1 MRRDWSN
8 AELMQAVEWSGLGRV
23 LLLAAVCG
31 GCGGAREA
39 GGVEGFAYAMP
50 DCAPADGPAVSIV
63 LTDTAVARPRE
74 ALPSIRIWVWST
86 LPRAEGERYRVAE
99 DARWGSVLDC
109 PAAGRCV
116 AAAAGRVR
124 VGRLSSEEVL
134 EGELDATWP
143 GGRRLTRRFAA
154 RWRDEPVGC
163 M

>member
-1 MRRDWSN
+1 
-8 AELMQAVEWSGLGRV
+8 MQAVERGGLRGL

-31 GCGGAREA
+31 GCGGARDA
-39 GGVEGFAYAMP
+39 GGAEGFAYALA
-50 DCAPADGPAVSIV
+50 DCGPADGPAVSIV

-74 ALPSIRIWVWST
+74 ALPSVRIWVWST
-86 LPRAEGERYRVAE
+86 LPRAEGERFRIAD
-99 DARWGSVLDC
+99 DARWGSVFDC
-109 PAAGRCV
+109 PAVERCV
-116 AAAAGRVR
+116 AATEGRVR

-143 GGRRLTRRFAA
+143 DGRRVTRRFAA